1 MPQIAESLEARGLY
15 RRAANRWRE
24 LMSRSYD
31 DREREA
37 YLNRMNKCLEAV
49 KRPPVH
55 PETFG
60 DVAAAAVATQKRM
73 KIDQPKGV
81 AFRIKGSNPH

>member
-24 LMSRSYD
+24 LICQSYD
-31 DREREA
+31 EKERET
-37 YLNRMNKCLEAV
+37 YRSRMDKCLEAV
-49 KRPPVH
+49 KRPPVL

-60 DVAAAAVATQKRM
+60 DVKAAAVATQKRM
-73 KIDQPKGV
+73 KIDQPKGA
-81 AFRIKGSNPH
+81 AFRLK